1 MGCLIALLIFL
12 VFLANPF
19 IGIVLLIIALIVG
32 SSNKG

>member
-1 MGCLIALLIFL
+1 MGCVIAFLIFL